1 MYRTALAG
9 VMALSLGF
17 APKACTRK
25 PPPPPEAAEGPPP
38 AVPSATTP
46 PIWAPPQGSGT
57 AAPVT
62 SGSAAPPA
70 PTASPDLPKARA
82 AADAKDFKKVKSLL
96 EKKVR
101 SGRGTPE
108 ENQLVFRACVQTK
121 DKACADAVRARHP
134 EDTGETAAAPP

>member
-9 VMALSLGF
+9 VTALSLAL
-17 APKACTRK
+17 APKACVKK

-46 PIWAPPQGSGT
+46 PIWAPPQGPAT

-62 SGSAAPPA
+62 SGSAAPPV
-70 PTASPDLPKARA
+70 PTASPDLQKARA
-82 AADAKDFKKVKSLL
+82 ASEAKEFKKVKSLL

-101 SGRGTPE
+101 SGKGTPE

-121 DKACADAVRARHP
+121 DKACADAIKAKHP
-134 EDTGETAAAPP
+134 DDIGDNPGLP